1 MFEIPTFGIPT
12 FIIPIE
18 KYSHNTNAPIIIP
31 MPLSKYQCP
40 IQNTHDARSKY
51 QLKVRNTN
59 NLKRVQFINSKYQ
72 QVGILNTVHNTN
84 PSPQNNHLGACCCW
98 AATSSRLA
106 GQPDGPPDKYPH
118 RPLQRLCSDQ
128 VAGLAV
134 SRGRTPRRAMMLD
147 QTLTSKKFLSWKL

>member
-1 MFEIPTFGIPT
+1 MFFWEMFKIPTFRIPT

-51 QLKVRNTN
+51 QLNVRNTN
-59 NLKRVQFINSKYQ
+59 KLKRVQFINSKYQ

-98 AATSSRLA
+98 AATSSRWQA
-106 GQPDGPPDKYPH
+106 WPCQEEERQEGRWCWIRRWRVKSS
-118 RPLQRLCSDQ
+118 C
-128 VAGLAV
+128 
-134 SRGRTPRRAMMLD
+134 RGNYEYQNNKIIIIIIIIMI
-147 QTLTSKKFLSWKL
+147 SS

>member
-1 MFEIPTFGIPT
+1 MRQNVTFFEGMIEWYDLSRVKTYLQFLIDLLNHKQKNCVSMWEIFEIPTFGIPT

-51 QLKVRNTN
+51 QLNVRNTN
-59 NLKRVQFINSKYQ
+59 KLKRVQFINSKYQ

-106 GQPDGPPDKYPH
+106 G
-118 RPLQRLCSDQ
+118 
-128 VAGLAV
+128 
-134 SRGRTPRRAMMLD
+134 
-147 QTLTSKKFLSWKL
+147 

>member
-40 IQNTHDARSKY
+40 IQNTHDACSKY

-59 NLKRVQFINSKYQ
+59 KLKRVQFIKSKYQ
-72 QVGILNTVHNTN
+72 QIGILNTVHNTMVIAESLWFLLLDFFSLCVLKYL
-84 PSPQNNHLGACCCW
+84 PFPKGEGKAPEWGHFA
-98 AATSSRLA
+98 SSVNS
-106 GQPDGPPDKYPH
+106 
-118 RPLQRLCSDQ
+118 LQ
-128 VAGLAV
+128 
-134 SRGRTPRRAMMLD
+134 
-147 QTLTSKKFLSWKL
+147 

>member
-1 MFEIPTFGIPT
+1 MSHHQYRGLETGGEMFEIPTFGIPT

-40 IQNTHDARSKY
+40 YQNTNDTHSKY
-51 QLKVRNTN
+51 QWKVRNTN
-59 NLKRVQFINSKYQ
+59 KLKRVRFINSKYQ

-98 AATSSRLA
+98 AATSSRWQA
-106 GQPDGPPDKYPH
+106 WPCQEEE
-118 RPLQRLCSDQ
+118 RQE
-128 VAGLAV
+128 
-134 SRGRTPRRAMMLD
+134 GR
-147 QTLTSKKFLSWKL
+147 

>member
-1 MFEIPTFGIPT
+1 MKQHSVSISEVVRPLAQVDNWREMFEIPTFGIPT

-51 QLKVRNTN
+51 QLNVRNTN
-59 NLKRVQFINSKYQ
+59 KLKRVRFINSKYQ

-98 AATSSRLA
+98 AATSSRWQA
-106 GQPDGPPDKYPH
+106 WPCQEEE
-118 RPLQRLCSDQ
+118 RQE
-128 VAGLAV
+128 
-134 SRGRTPRRAMMLD
+134 GR
-147 QTLTSKKFLSWKL
+147 